1 MKRVTARRFHAR
13 CLRILDEVCRT
24 KEPVIITS
32 RGRAI
37 ATLVPAGKFLG
48 RLQGIVKT
56 RGDIES
62 PVEPI
67 ESWEVLR

>member
-1 MKRVTARRFHAR
+1 MKRMTAGRFQAQ

-37 ATLVPAGKFLG
+37 AKLLPAGTFLG
-48 RLQGIVKT
+48 CLQGIVKT
-56 RGDIES
+56 HGDIES

-67 ESWEVLR
+67 ESWQVLR